1 MTNNRS
7 SRPAAHRPDHA
18 VRRHALGT
26 RDDEG
31 DDPSRIVGFRQGQT
45 VVPGNNQTM
54 PDDFM
59 TRLRAD
65 CRARG
70 FTLVELMITLAVAA
84 ILALIAVPSFRRV
97 LVSTNLADVNNAL
110 VHDLQYARTEAVS
123 RQTSVAVSA
132 SAGNWQNGWT
142 VNIPPASSTGTA
154 IVLRNHA
161 AVPAQY
167 VVSGASTGV
176 TYSAQ
181 GSPGAATCFTIS
193 PTPAANGQPRYLQVM
208 PAGML
213 QQTTG
218 GTPPATPNCP
228 APST

>member
-1 MTNNRS
+1 
-7 SRPAAHRPDHA
+7 
-18 VRRHALGT
+18 
-26 RDDEG
+26 
-31 DDPSRIVGFRQGQT
+31 

-54 PDDFM
+54 LTDFVARQR
-59 TRLRAD
+59 T
-65 CRARG
+65 CGRARG
-70 FTLVELMITLAVAA
+70 FTLIELMITLAVAA
-84 ILALIAVPSFRRV
+84 ILAMIAVPSFKRV
-97 LVSTNLADVNNAL
+97 LVSTNLADVNNSL

-142 VNIPPASSTGTA
+142 VNIPPAGTA
-154 IVLRNHA
+154 ASATATVLRNHPA
-161 AVPAQY
+161 IAAQY

-181 GSPGAATCFTIS
+181 GSPGSATCFTIS

-218 GTPPATPNCP
+218 GTAPTTPNCP